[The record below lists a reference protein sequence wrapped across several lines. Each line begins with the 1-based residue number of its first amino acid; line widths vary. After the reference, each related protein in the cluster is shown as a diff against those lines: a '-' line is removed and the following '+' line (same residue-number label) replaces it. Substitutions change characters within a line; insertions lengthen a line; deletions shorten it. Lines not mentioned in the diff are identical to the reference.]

1 MTRAQEAELVTC
13 PHTNLGPVEKKL
25 PWGVILLLGGGF
37 ALADITG
44 KSGLSEYMVVQLEW
58 LKELDPLLVSFIIAV
73 VSTFVTEVASNTA
86 CANILVPILSKV
98 SCDWRIAGHVTT
110 VLASD
115 WSDVPL
121 ALLQPALPND
131 DLRYLRQLR
140 LHAPRGH
147 GPQRHCVR

>member
-131 DLRYLRQLR
+131 DLCYLRQLR

-147 GPQRHCVR
+147 GPQCHCVR